1 MKKKIFIILY
11 LFLLIIFG
19 KFLFSYVYNE
29 RMIAKYNENDYSF
42 SANNLK
48 FANVYQ
54 PYVAYYNSGNV
65 YYQKHDYDNAIKE
78 YNRALNA
85 APPELKECS
94 IRINLALAM
103 IGKIPSDYDSP
114 DNIDETI
121 VSLKEAR
128 AVLLVDGCATEDG
141 DGHSRTA
148 ERLKREIDDLIDE
161 LEDKK
166 DNDDDSDDGNDSHQ
180 NNNQNPSDATATD
193 AETDAESERENEIE
207 EQLMQMQQDA
217 YEERE
222 EELQSLDDIN
232 IYYYDGD
239 IW

>member
-29 RMIAKYNENDYSF
+29 RMIAGYSENDYSRN
-42 SANNLK
+42 ANNLK
-48 FANVYQ
+48 FLNIYQ
-54 PYVAYYNSGNV
+54 PYIAYYNSGNA

-85 APPELKECS
+85 NPPELKECS

-128 AVLLVDGCATEDG
+128 AVLLEDGCATEEG
-141 DGHSRTA
+141 DGHSKTA

-166 DNDDDSDDGNDSHQ
+166 DDDDDENDNMQ
-180 NNNQNPSDATATD
+180 NNSQEPSEASATD
-193 AETDAESERENEIE
+193 ADIDEAEERENEIE

-217 YEERE
+217 YDERE
-222 EELQSLDDIN
+222 EEMQSFDDIN
-232 IYYYDGD
+232 IYMYDGD